1 MVPMPSA
8 VSSVDVARLATRLR
22 SGVWRLARRM
32 RTESHVDLS
41 PTLHAALGTLSR
53 HEPMTAGDLARH
65 EQVRKSTATRTI
77 AALEDQGLVERT
89 ADPLDGR
96 VAWLRLTPEGRRI
109 VQTAR
114 RRHDAFLAARIKRL
128 PPEDLATLERAAVLL
143 EGFVEEGE
151 H

>member
-1 MVPMPSA
+1 MS
-8 VSSVDVARLATRLR
+8 D
-22 SGVWRLARRM
+22 
-32 RTESHVDLS
+32 S
-41 PTLHAALGTLSR
+41 PL
-53 HEPMTAGDLARH
+53 
-65 EQVRKSTATRTI
+65 TI
-77 AALEDQGLVERT
+77 LILEDQGLVERT

-128 PPEDLATLERAAVLL
+128 PPEDLATLERAAALL
-143 EGFVEEGE
+143 EGLVEEGE